1 MIKSAV
7 RATLTLVFTTLS
19 LSALAQDINFASGSQ
34 SAPLEI
40 YADNG
45 IEWQQ
50 NQKIIIAQGNAIA
63 KRAGSII
70 NANELRAYY
79 TEDAVKKGQETGNTN
94 IHRLE
99 AIGDVKITSATEK
112 ATGDKAVYDLK
123 RAILVLSGT
132 RPTLT
137 TPDDT
142 VSADNTLEYWE
153 EKAQAVARGNA
164 TAVREGRKIKAD
176 VIAALFRKNK
186 QGKSE
191 IHRVNAFGNVLIITK
206 TEHVTAD
213 KGIYNVNSGV
223 ATLTGSVKIKRGGNL
238 LNGCSATVNLKTNI
252 SRLKACAGTN
262 DDRVRGLVLPTAK
275 TMQ

>member
-1 MIKSAV
+1 MMKSV
-7 RATLTLVFTTLS
+7 VPL
-19 LSALAQDINFASGSQ
+19 ALAFGFLASTGFAQDINLASGSPN
-34 SAPLEI
+34 APLEI

-50 NQKIIIAQGNAIA
+50 NEQIIIAQGNAVA
-63 KRAGSII
+63 KRANVDV
-70 NANELRAYY
+70 NADELRAYY
-79 TEDAVKKGQETGNTN
+79 TENEGDQTGNTN

-99 AIGDVKITSATEK
+99 ALGGVTITSDTEK
-112 ATGDKAVYDLK
+112 ATGDRAVYDLK
-123 RAILVLSGT
+123 RAIMVISGS
-132 RPTLT
+132 RPTLR

-142 VSADNTLEYWE
+142 ISADNTLEYWE

-164 TAVREGRKIKAD
+164 TAVREDRKIKAD
-176 VIAALFRKNK
+176 VIAALFRKDK

-191 IHRVNAFGNVLIITK
+191 IHRVNAFGNVVIVTK
-206 TEHVTAD
+206 TEHVSAD

-223 ATLTGSVKIKRGGNL
+223 ATLTGAVKIKRGGNL

-262 DDRVRGLVLPTAK
+262 DNRVRGLVLPTAK
-275 TMQ
+275 SVQ